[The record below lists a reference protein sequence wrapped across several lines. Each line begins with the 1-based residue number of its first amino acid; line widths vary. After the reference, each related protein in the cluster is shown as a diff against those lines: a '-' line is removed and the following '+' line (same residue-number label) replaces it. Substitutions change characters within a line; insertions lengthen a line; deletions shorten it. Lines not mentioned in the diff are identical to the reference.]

1 VASYGRD
8 ANATWQAFE
17 QVLGGLEGGTALAFA
32 SGMAATAAVV
42 ESLPVGVTV
51 IMPGD
56 AYQGVRLLLQDLAA
70 KGRIVL
76 RTADIADTEATL
88 AVCGEVATGRIDRG
102 SASADASGAG
112 SRSDG
117 RSAASDVFG
126 AGGLLWL
133 ESPTNPLLAVADLG
147 ALTAGAHQAGLSV
160 AVDNTFATPL
170 LQRPLDLGADV
181 VVHSVTKLLAGHSD
195 VVMGAAVT
203 RDPGMVDEL
212 TRRRSLHGAIP
223 GPLETLLALRGMRTL
238 AVRLERAQAT
248 AGEIARRLEARSGVS
263 GVRYPG
269 LPGHPGYDRAARQMR
284 GSGTMIAFEVGGGA
298 DAADAVCDLV
308 RLITPGTSLGGV
320 ETLIERRA
328 KYPAEAHLPAGLLRL
343 SVGLEHVDDLW
354 ADLDRAL
361 AASSGS
367 VRGSD

>member
-1 VASYGRD
+1 
-8 ANATWQAFE
+8 
-17 QVLGGLEGGTALAFA
+17 
-32 SGMAATAAVV
+32 
-42 ESLPVGVTV
+42 
-51 IMPGD
+51 MPGD
-56 AYQGVRLLLQDLAA
+56 AYQGVRLLLHDLAA

-102 SASADASGAG
+102 SASAETSGA
-112 SRSDG
+112 SSQAG
-117 RSAASDVFG
+117 RSAASDAFG

-133 ESPTNPLLAVADLG
+133 ESPTNPLLAVADLE

-298 DAADAVCDLV
+298 DGADAVCDLV

>member
-1 VASYGRD
+1 VSPTVVLTATYRTGGVASYGRD

-17 QVLGGLEGGTALAFA
+17 EVLGGLEGGTALAFA
-32 SGMAATAAVV
+32 SGMAAAAAVV
-42 ESLPVGVTV
+42 ESLPVGASVV
-51 IMPGD
+51 MPRD
-56 AYQGVRLLLQDLAA
+56 AYQGVRLLLGDLAE
-70 KGRIVL
+70 KGRVAL
-76 RTADIADTEATL
+76 RAADIADTAATL
-88 AVCGEVATGRIDRG
+88 AVCGEVAESLSQGRGGPTD
-102 SASADASGAG
+102 S
-112 SRSDG
+112 
-117 RSAASDVFG
+117 FG

-133 ESPTNPLLAVADLG
+133 ESPTNPLLAVADLE
-147 ALTAGAHQAGLSV
+147 ALTDGAHRAGLSV

-203 RDPGMVDEL
+203 RDPRMVDEL

-248 AGEIARRLEARSGVS
+248 AGELARRLDARAGVT

-269 LPGHPGYDRAARQMR
+269 LPGHPGHGRAVRQMR
-284 GSGTMIAFEVGGGA
+284 GPGTMIAFEVDGGA
-298 DAADAVCDLV
+298 EAAETVCERV

-328 KYPAEAHLPAGLLRL
+328 RYAAEAYLPEALLRL
-343 SVGLEHVDDLW
+343 SVGLEHVEDLW
-354 ADLDRAL
+354 ADLDQAL
-361 AASSGS
+361 TAVGLLAG
-367 VRGSD
+367 GPG